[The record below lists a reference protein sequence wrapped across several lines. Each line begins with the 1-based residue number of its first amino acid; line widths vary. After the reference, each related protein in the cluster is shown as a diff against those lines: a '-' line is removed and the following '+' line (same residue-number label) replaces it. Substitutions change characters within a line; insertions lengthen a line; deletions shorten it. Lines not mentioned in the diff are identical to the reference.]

1 MTLHDPTDNG
11 ATFRALLPD
20 KTPQG
25 SPQQNPTPQGV
36 AS

>member
-1 MTLHDPTDNG
+1 MIVHDPNDNG
-11 ATFRALLPD
+11 RTPRALKYD

>member
-1 MTLHDPTDNG
+1 MIVHDHNDNG
-11 ATFRALLPD
+11 RTLRAQNHD

-25 SPQQNPTPQGV
+25 SPEQNPTPQGV